1 MNRTII
7 RAVKAGF
14 HFFGMELHW
23 VRKGVGVDA
32 FRDMRYL
39 SAVPDPVIFDVGAN
53 IGQSVERFRKYFP
66 RPVIHSFEPGG
77 AAFEELTRATAGVPD
92 MRLNNFGLAS
102 QAGSQTFI
110 ENDRTDMSSL
120 LEPGSDCWGEITRTY
135 SVDVSTVDEYCA
147 KTGIERIDI
156 LKIDTQGSE
165 LDVIK
170 GAQAMMRKGAI
181 HLIYLEIIFSE
192 MYKGLPRLDEVYGF
206 LADRGYTLVAFYDFW
221 YQRERA
227 AWTDA
232 LFIHSAYVR

>member
-7 RAVKAGF
+7 RAVKAIF

-39 SAVPDPVIFDVGAN
+39 SAVPDPVVFDGGAN
-53 IGQSVERFRKYFP
+53 VGQSVERFHKYFP

-77 AAFEELTRATAGVPD
+77 AAFKELTRATAGVPD
-92 MRLNNFGLAS
+92 LRLNNFGLAS
-102 QAGSQTFI
+102 QAGSRTFI

-170 GAQAMMRKGAI
+170 GAQAMIRKGAI

>member
-7 RAVKAGF
+7 RAVKAVF
-14 HFFGMELHW
+14 HFFGIEIHK

-53 IGQSVERFRKYFP
+53 VGQSVGIFRKYFP

-77 AAFEELTRATAGVPD
+77 AAFEQLTRATAGVPD
-92 MRLNNFGLAS
+92 LRLNNFGLAS
-102 QAGSQTFI
+102 QAGSRTFI
-110 ENDRTDMSSL
+110 ENARTDMSSL
-120 LEPGSDCWGEITRTY
+120 LEPGADCWGEITRTY
-135 SVDVSTVDEYCA
+135 TIDVSTVDDYCA
-147 KTGIERIDI
+147 KNGIELIDI

-165 LDVIK
+165 FDVIK
-170 GAQAMMRKGAI
+170 GADAMMRKGAI

-227 AWTDA
+227 GWTDA
-232 LFIHSAYVR
+232 LFIHPAYVR

>member
-7 RAVKAGF
+7 RAVKAVF
-14 HFFGMELHW
+14 RLFGVEAHW

-32 FRDMRYL
+32 FDDMRRL
-39 SAVPDPVIFDVGAN
+39 SARTDPVIFDVGAN
-53 IGQSVERFRKYFP
+53 VGQSVELFRNYFA
-66 RPVIHSFEPGG
+66 RPVIHSFEPGT

-92 MRLNNFGLAS
+92 LHRNNFGLAS
-102 QAGSQTFI
+102 QAGSRTFI
-110 ENDRTDMSSL
+110 ENELTNMSSL
-120 LEPGSDCWGEITRTY
+120 LEPGSDCWGGIKQTY
-135 SVDVSTVDEYCA
+135 AVDVTTIDDYCA
-147 KTGIERIDI
+147 ANGIERIDI

-165 LDVIK
+165 FDVVK
-170 GAQAMMRKGAI
+170 GAEAMLRKGAI

-206 LADRGYTLVAFYDFW
+206 LADRGYTLVAFYDFY

-232 LFIHSAYVR
+232 LFIHAAQPQ